1 MHPEHKHQKPEQKM
15 IEIGLLIGGLIL
27 GAGGTFF
34 AMNASKKPTDDKTS
48 QAQQEVIKQLTDL
61 DIIKDIC
68 KPEQITDA
76 ENRLLCRELTCL
88 IYSRGIDSQ
97 TSGQTCEQISNI
109 ANTISMIE
117 YCKDN
122 TTEGSLCYEL
132 FWRRK

>member
-1 MHPEHKHQKPEQKM
+1 MHKKNQYTQREQAV
-15 IEIGLLIGGLIL
+15 IEILLLVGGIIL
-27 GAGGTFF
+27 GGGAVAAF
-34 AMNASKKPTDDKTS
+34 NHKSRPTDDTTS
-48 QAQQEVIKQLTDL
+48 QVQQQVIQQLTDL

-68 KPEQITDA
+68 KPDQITDA

-117 YCKDN
+117 YCKN
-122 TTEGSLCYEL
+122 NNTEGSLCHEL

>member
-1 MHPEHKHQKPEQKM
+1 MHPEHKHQKPEQTKM
-15 IEIGLLIGGLIL
+15 IEIGLVIGGLIV
-27 GAGGTFF
+27 GAGSTFF
-34 AMNASKKPTDDKTS
+34 AMNSRKQTDDTTS
-48 QAQQEVIKQLTDL
+48 QVQQEVIKQLTDL

-68 KPEQITDA
+68 QPQHIIDA

-97 TSGQTCEQISNI
+97 TAGQTCEQISNI

-117 YCKDN
+117 YCKDS
-122 TTEGSLCYEL
+122 TEGTLCHEL

>member
-1 MHPEHKHQKPEQKM
+1 M
-15 IEIGLLIGGLIL
+15 IEIGLVIGGLIV
-27 GAGGTFF
+27 GAGSTFF
-34 AMNASKKPTDDKTS
+34 AMNSRKQTDDTTS
-48 QAQQEVIKQLTDL
+48 QVQQEVIKQLTDL

-68 KPEQITDA
+68 QPQHIIDA

-97 TSGQTCEQISNI
+97 TAGQTCEQISNI

-117 YCKDN
+117 YCKDS
-122 TTEGSLCYEL
+122 TEGTLCHEL

>member
-1 MHPEHKHQKPEQKM
+1 MYPQHQPKKQEQRM
-15 IEIGLLIGGLIL
+15 LEIGLLVAGLIVGAAGAVL
-27 GAGGTFF
+27 G
-34 AMNASKKPTDDKTS
+34 MNAKKPTEDKTS
-48 QAQQEVIKQLTDL
+48 QVQQEVIKQLTDL

-68 KPEQITDA
+68 QPEQITDA
-76 ENRLLCRELTCL
+76 QNRLLCRELTCL

-117 YCKDN
+117 YCKDH
-122 TTEGSLCYEL
+122 TTEGSLCHEL

>member
-1 MHPEHKHQKPEQKM
+1 MHPEHKHQKPEQRM
-15 IEIGLLIGGLIL
+15 IEIGLLIGGLII

-34 AMNASKKPTDDKTS
+34 
-48 QAQQEVIKQLTDL
+48 
-61 DIIKDIC
+61 DIC
-68 KPEQITDA
+68 RAPAGALQISHA
-76 ENRLLCRELTCL
+76 VNRLLCRELTCL

-117 YCKDN
+117 YCKDS
-122 TTEGSLCYEL
+122 TEGSLCHEL